1 MITITKDRKDHIIIK
16 GHANFS
22 DSNDIVCASASS
34 IMYTTLNAI
43 LNFDEEAI
51 KVEDDG
57 NKVEITIVKDDE
69 ITTKLIDNMFLMYE
83 SLVSKYPDNIK
94 IK

>member
-1 MITITKDRKDHIIIK
+1 MITIKKDNNCITIK

-22 DSNDIVCASASS
+22 DSNDIVCASVSS
-34 IMYTTLNAI
+34 IMYATINAI

-51 KVEDDG
+51 KVDDD
-57 NKVEITIVKDDE
+57 NSKVTIEIIKNDD
-69 ITTKLIDNMFLMYE
+69 ITTKLIDNMLLMYE
-83 SLVSKYPDNIK
+83 SLVKQYPNNIE